1 MANLLSNLKARFQVA
16 ENFTKDYHEQVKQ
29 AVKDYK
35 AENPEIALD
44 KVDVIEVSQN
54 KYKLIY
60 PLIFINHEAMMAS
73 MFDRVPELIFNNR
86 GEMDEAKK
94 LKVIAAYRYLVDKLG
109 LEWFLNDSAWWF
121 ILSGMATA
129 HSSYKRVT
137 RDVPMIGEDGEPML
151 DEEGKPLK
159 RTVVEYD
166 DPVLEVG
173 DPLKEYYS
181 PESEFSYKFDKV
193 PYLFRKTLMTPEE
206 VKRIYRKDV
215 EPDATIEITADK
227 KSENADLQRVQV
239 YFYYGNIP
247 TENKGEVTDWE
258 DDANYYIVYT
268 EKKVLHKDKILDKPC
283 RGLRLHG
290 VPNEFFGFGLAK
302 LLRRTQQEK
311 STRRSQQIRYADV
324 LSMPKVA
331 IDENSR
337 VDENAISDPRVGIA
351 VVYSENKPEYMVPP
365 PMPDTL
371 MIAEQKV
378 DSDAQQISGLL
389 DLSTGGQQSMT
400 DKATGQVIFAEAAE
414 KRVRSAKR
422 KLLEYYKEVIIM
434 LLKSCQENWTT
445 DKEYAITDEDGQ
457 EQNIAVG
464 SADLAE
470 IDFEKDIDIDAES
483 VSMNKDVIRQQAIE
497 FYNMTKDDPLVERT
511 EVIKDVMR
519 DAFGKHH
526 PEKYITEIDLEPGTM
541 LTTETG
547 EMYTIDDSGKLV
559 PAQAEVETAQPTG
572 DANVATSE
580 AGLQG
585 AVNNLGGL

>member
-1 MANLLSNLKARFQVA
+1 
-16 ENFTKDYHEQVKQ
+16 
-29 AVKDYK
+29 
-35 AENPEIALD
+35 
-44 KVDVIEVSQN
+44 
-54 KYKLIY
+54 
-60 PLIFINHEAMMAS
+60 
-73 MFDRVPELIFNNR
+73 
-86 GEMDEAKK
+86 
-94 LKVIAAYRYLVDKLG
+94 
-109 LEWFLNDSAWWF
+109 
-121 ILSGMATA
+121 
-129 HSSYKRVT
+129 VT

-559 PAQAEVETAQPTG
+559 PAQAEAETAQPTG

>member
-1 MANLLSNLKARFQVA
+1 MANLLSNLKSRFQVA
-16 ENFTKDYHEQVKQ
+16 EKFTKDYHEQVKQ

-35 AENPEIALD
+35 AETPEIALD
-44 KVDVIEVSQN
+44 KVDVIEISKN

-73 MFDRVPELIFNNR
+73 LFDRVPELVFNSR
-86 GEMDEAKK
+86 GELDDGKK

-121 ILSGMATA
+121 LLSGMATA
-129 HSSYKRVT
+129 HSSYKRVI
-137 RDVPMIGEDGEPML
+137 RDVPILDEYGEPSI
-151 DEEGKPLK
+151 DEEGKPQL
-159 RTVVEYD
+159 RTVLEYD
-166 DPVLEVG
+166 DPILEVG

-181 PESEFSYKFDKV
+181 PESEFTYKFDKV
-193 PYLFRKTLMTPEE
+193 PYLIRKTLMTVDE
-206 VKRIYRKDV
+206 VKRIYKKDV
-215 EPDATIEITADK
+215 EADATIEVSADK
-227 KSENADLQRVQV
+227 KAENADMQRVQV
-239 YFYYGNIP
+239 YFYYGDVP
-247 TENKGEVTDWE
+247 RENKSEVEMWE

-268 EKKVLHKDKILDKPC
+268 EKKVLYKSKVLEKPC

-302 LLRRTQQEK
+302 LLKRTQEEK

-324 LSMPKVA
+324 MSMPKLA
-331 IDENSR
+331 IDETAR
-337 VDENAISDPRVGIA
+337 VDENAINDPRVGVA
-351 VVYSENKPEYMVPP
+351 VLYSEKKPEYLVPP

-371 MIAEQKV
+371 LQAEQKV
-378 DSDAQQISGLL
+378 DGDAQQISGLL

-422 KLLEYYKEVIIM
+422 KLLEYYKEVVIM
-434 LLKSCQENWTT
+434 LLKSCQQNWTT
-445 DKEYAITDEDGQ
+445 EKEYSLTDEDGQ
-457 EQNIAVG
+457 EQSIAV
-464 SADLAE
+464 SSEDLKD

-497 FYNMTKDDPLVERT
+497 FYNMTKDDPIVERS
-511 EVIKDVMR
+511 EVVKDVMR

-526 PEKYITEIDLEPGTM
+526 PEKYITEMDLEPGTRLM
-541 LTTETG
+541 AESG
-547 EMYTIDDSGKLV
+547 EQYVIDDSGKLT
-559 PAQAEVETAQPTG
+559 PQQAEEETAQPVG
-572 DANVATSE
+572 DASVPATE

-585 AVNNLGGL
+585 SVNNLGGL